1 MLASPARVTGRSAS
15 FSEST
20 RRILSSQKPLR
31 KSRRCGEVTA
41 QIMQLDDRPRG
52 GNEGPAEAAVGA
64 DLSNQSANEL
74 LREL

>member
-1 MLASPARVTGRSAS
+1 
-15 FSEST
+15 
-20 RRILSSQKPLR
+20 
-31 KSRRCGEVTA
+31 
-41 QIMQLDDRPRG
+41 MQLDDRPRG